1 MDTTT
6 AIRTW
11 RSAGE
16 SGDHRAALAVL
27 AKDVEL
33 ISPITE
39 RFAFRG
45 RDQVEVVLAS
55 VFSVVSGFRYVTE
68 ISEGRETLLI
78 ARARVRGVDL
88 QEFQHLE
95 LDEDGLIHRITLAM
109 RPLRAITALAR
120 ELGPVL
126 ARAEGRPGGARRL
139 QLAGALLDRIT
150 ATGDRRLIPLAA
162 PAPASSPAPAP
173 GSHLIP
179 GPHPASAPRPAEDLD
194 EIWDLVD
201 RAGASLGRTHRRGD
215 PLPAGSFHQVA
226 CVVAARADGTVLL
239 TRRSAAKEGWPSM
252 WELPGGSVLAGET
265 AVQGA
270 RRELSEETGLE
281 VGTGQLELIG
291 RHTEQNAHVDL
302 FLARVAADADVR
314 IDPVEVAEA
323 AWASPDRVRELLE
336 AGKMAGPWT
345 GRLARLWPAVLAAL
359 PRPNR

>member
-16 SGDHRAALAVL
+16 SGDHRAALAAL
-27 AKDVEL
+27 AEDVEL

-39 RFAFRG
+39 RFTFRG
-45 RDQVEVVLAS
+45 RDEVEVVLAS

-68 ISEGRETLLI
+68 ISEGRETLLV

-109 RPLRAITALAR
+109 RPLTAITALAR

-126 ARAEGRPGGARRL
+126 ARAEGRTGGARRL

-150 ATGDRRLIPLAA
+150 ATGDRRVIPLAA
-162 PAPASSPAPAP
+162 PPSAS
-173 GSHLIP
+173 GSHLISSS
-179 GPHPASAPRPAEDLD
+179 HPASAPRRVSAPRPAEDLD
-194 EIWDLVD
+194 EVWDLVD
-201 RAGASLGRTHRRGD
+201 REGASLGRTHRRGD

-281 VGTGQLELIG
+281 VGTEQLELIG

-302 FLARVAADADVR
+302 FLARIGGEAAVR
-314 IDPVEVAEA
+314 IDPVEVAESV
-323 AWASPDRVRELLE
+323 WASPDRVRELLE
-336 AGKMAGPWT
+336 AGEMAGPWT

-359 PRPNR
+359 PRPSR